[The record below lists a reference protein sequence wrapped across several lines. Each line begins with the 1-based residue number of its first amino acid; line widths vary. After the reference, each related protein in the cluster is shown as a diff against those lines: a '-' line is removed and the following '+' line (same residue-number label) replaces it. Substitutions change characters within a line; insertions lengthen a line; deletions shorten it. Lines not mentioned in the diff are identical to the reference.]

1 MWATHA
7 SADPLSSALILPRIL
22 RNPLR
27 VRVDRLRVDIDGVA
41 AHEADERDARLVG
54 ELASMADFKVI
65 VRNNG
70 PYRLEG
76 EGITI
81 CDQEGRVYGL
91 AGRTVVS
98 LCRCG

>member
-1 MWATHA
+1 M
-7 SADPLSSALILPRIL
+7 
-22 RNPLR
+22 
-27 VRVDRLRVDIDGVA
+27 G
-41 AHEADERDARLVG
+41 
-54 ELASMADFKVI
+54 DFKVI

-98 LCRCG
+98 LCRCGHSANKPFCDGTHNKVGFQSECQAHELPPPQAEGVVTERRMIEENPGESDWCSSRTA